1 MLGFCWKYLGFC
13 WNFRPLSNSTSL
25 YFSGCL
31 VFLWNTLVRKVVTG
45 AICLKNYLVLLSGEA
60 AWKGRHLSM
69 ILTIADGLFFMYMQG
84 KVIWK
89 GYVHFSVFFLLSHSE
104 YWVFYMCVFIYI
116 YWFIVPLTLSMWFGL
131 VIFLCELPLHF
142 PFCILLVYEYV
153 FSCEENPECLSIP
166 FKKPNVEFFFNFC
179 KL

>member
-1 MLGFCWKYLGFC
+1 MLEIFG
-13 WNFRPLSNSTSL
+13 
-25 YFSGCL
+25 
-31 VFLWNTLVRKVVTG
+31 
-45 AICLKNYLVLLSGEA
+45 VLLKFSTFI
-60 AWKGRHLSM
+60 KFNKF
-69 ILTIADGLFFMYMQG
+69 IFFGLFGVSVEYSGAEGCNRGNMPEELSGSFKRRSRLERSASVNDIDDRGWTLLHVYAR
-84 KVIWK
+84 K
-89 GYVHFSVFFLLSHSE
+89 GDLKGVCSLFCFFSSLTLRVLGILH
-104 YWVFYMCVFIYI
+104 VCLHIYI